1 MTPKGAA
8 WSWSWALGLPSSTK
22 KVAVAKD
29 FARWATSKDY
39 IKLVAD
45 FQGWVAVPPGTRQS
59 TYDNPDYQKAAPFA
73 KASLDAILS
82 ADPAHPTEKPV
93 PYTGVQFV
101 AIPEFQSIGTTVGQD
116 VASALAGSE
125 SVDAALKS
133 AQASVEAVMRKTSY
147 GKK

>member
-1 MTPKGAA
+1 M
-8 WSWSWALGLPSSTK
+8 
-22 KVAVAKD
+22 
-29 FARWATSKDY
+29 
-39 IKLVAD
+39 
-45 FQGWVAVPPGTRQS
+45 AVPPGTRQS
-59 TYDNPDYQKAAPFA
+59 TYDNPAYQKAAPFA

-116 VASALAGSE
+116 IASALSGSE

-133 AQASVEAVMRKTSY
+133 AQSATAAVMRKAHY
-147 GKK
+147 GD